1 MDGSPRPYDI
11 YTTVDTIFFPV
22 IEDGEYLSHRSG
34 AEMIRDLSYE
44 SGFKYGFYMVPVWN
58 NASRVLYRGK
68 EDSLKKAVKYTDQG
82 DWESAFSIWND
93 LSTSADSTL
102 AAKAY
107 HNMAVYFELE
117 DKLDSASVML
127 DISLGLDTLDPD
139 RFYREE
145 LDVRLLNRKDIVKQ
159 VISY

>member
-1 MDGSPRPYDI
+1 M
-11 YTTVDTIFFPV
+11 
-22 IEDGEYLSHRSG
+22 
-34 AEMIRDLSYE
+34 
-44 SGFKYGFYMVPVWN
+44 
-58 NASRVLYRGK
+58 
-68 EDSLKKAVKYTDQG
+68 KYTDQG

-127 DISLGLDTLDPD
+127 DISLGLNTLDPD